1 MFNFIKKHL
10 VSKSNSDPDISGVGE
25 TVETSSLSAEQYQQ
39 FYFAEENLS
48 AAIDAIVRAVISSG
62 YRLKSRDENG
72 ENAERN
78 MQIGKQ
84 LMMNMNDEDTIVDIV
99 TDILYD
105 MLIFGKGFLEERKAR
120 KGIVDFYFKKVADKS
135 VPVQDL
141 PKIPIRYYRQP
152 ARYMTAKWDDTAGK
166 AKTLLGYTRKINSVK
181 EEFDKKDIIL
191 FSYLYKDG
199 LLPSPPSE
207 SIKNSAA
214 ASLKLT
220 EYNGDF
226 FANNATPRLH
236 IELGN
241 VTKEVHEKFSKKF
254 EEQLKGKP
262 HKNIITKGGVVINPI
277 NLSNKEMEF
286 KSLDDTMQQK
296 ILAKY
301 GVMPGLVGKNMVG
314 LSKQFFVFKIMTI
327 TPIQKIIDNRLNKRI
342 FYGTFNSL
350 NLEYESIPMDT
361 VDKKDL
367 SDVNEKYLKNQVFTV
382 NEVRKSMGLSS
393 VDWGDRP
400 IIPFSDASLAPLPD
414 GNGERKGRDDGEE
427 EEETEDE

>member
-10 VSKSNSDPDISGVGE
+10 VSKSYSDPDVCGVGE
-25 TVETSSLSAEQYQQ
+25 TVKTNSLSLEQYQQ

-62 YRLKSRDENG
+62 YRLKSRDENN

-78 MQIGKQ
+78 IQIGKQ

-105 MLIFGKGFLEERKAR
+105 MLIFGNGFLEERKAS
-120 KGIVDFYFKKVADKS
+120 KAIVDFYFKKVANKN
-135 VPVQDL
+135 VPVQEL

-152 ARYMTAKWDDTAGK
+152 ARYMKENWSDVVGK
-166 AKTLLGYTRKINSVK
+166 AKFLGYKREIKSDK
-181 EEFDKKDIIL
+181 KEFDKKDIIL

-199 LLPSPPSE
+199 ILPSPPSE

-262 HKNIITKGGVVINPI
+262 HRNIITKGGVVIKPI

-286 KSLDDTMQQK
+286 KALDDTMQQK

-327 TPIQKIIDNRLNKRI
+327 TPIQKIIDNRINKRI

-367 SDVNEKYLKNQVFTV
+367 SDVNEKYLKNQVFTI
-382 NEVRKSMGLSS
+382 NEVRKSMGLGS

-414 GNGERKGRDDGEE
+414 GAGGKSGEVDDGEE
-427 EEETEDE
+427 VEEIEDE